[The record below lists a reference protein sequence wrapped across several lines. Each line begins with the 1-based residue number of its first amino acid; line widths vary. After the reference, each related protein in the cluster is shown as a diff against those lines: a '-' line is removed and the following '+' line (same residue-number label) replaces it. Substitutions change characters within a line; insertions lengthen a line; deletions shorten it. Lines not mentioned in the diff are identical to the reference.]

1 MMGFGEM
8 LKVSTLRHR
17 AAPSGTLSQH
27 IRNSILKFDKMPSR
41 AHGCDLGACLL
52 MGTNRTNRVGALMSV
67 GRRRPEVVGR
77 GSERRE

>member
-52 MGTNRTNRVGALMSV
+52 MGTFPTGLAGLTMSV
-67 GRRRPEVVGR
+67 AR
-77 GSERRE
+77 GKADLAITNADFR